1 MKNEEFTVLYLKLG
15 DTCKLIASPVP
26 CLYLF

>member
-26 CLYLF
+26 CL